1 MTSGTGT
8 THLDQLLG
16 AACDEFALGRSP
28 ATQRT
33 VQNLRSTPINIA
45 DTPCTPIHDND
56 AACSPPDAIRRL
68 VDDDPQSPCLAA
80 VANVYRDLEWFESS
94 KSHTPYAEIIGP
106 TSLIRNLEFRFGL
119 FLLYPD
125 ITYSDHQHAA
135 DEVYFVLAG
144 TGEWSLGRGPYRM
157 KRPGAIIDIPSMTVH
172 AMRTAQEPTLMLFS
186 WTGKDISFDSY
197 RFC

>member
-1 MTSGTGT
+1 MTSGTGK
-8 THLDQLLG
+8 THLEQLLG

-45 DTPCTPIHDND
+45 DTPRTPIHDND

-144 TGEWSLGRGPYRM
+144 TGEWSLGRGPYRTR
-157 KRPGAIIDIPSMTVH
+157 RPGAIIDIPSMTVH

>member
-1 MTSGTGT
+1 MTSGTGK
-8 THLDQLLG
+8 THLEQLLG

-45 DTPCTPIHDND
+45 DTPRTPIHDND

-144 TGEWSLGRGPYRM
+144 TGEWSLGRGPYRTR
-157 KRPGAIIDIPSMTVH
+157 RPGAIIDIPSMTVH
-172 AMRTAQEPTLMLFS
+172 AMRTAREPTLMLFS
-186 WTGKDISFDSY
+186 WTGPDISFDSY

>member
-1 MTSGTGT
+1 VSDTRKTR
-8 THLDQLLG
+8 LEKLLA
-16 AACDEFALGRSP
+16 AACDEFAAGRSP
-28 ATQRT
+28 AARRT

-45 DTPCTPIHDND
+45 DIPHIPIHDND
-56 AACSPPDAIRRL
+56 EICSPPEAISRL
-68 VDDDPQSPCLAA
+68 IDDRPQSSCLAA
-80 VANVYRDLEWFESS
+80 VARVYRDLAWFESS

-106 TSLIRNLEFRFGL
+106 TSLIQNPEFRFGL

-125 ITYSDHQHAA
+125 IAYPDHQHAA
-135 DEVYFVLAG
+135 DEIYIVLAG
-144 TGEWSLGRGPYRM
+144 TGEWSLGRGPYRV
-157 KRPGAIIDIPSMTVH
+157 RRSGTIIDIPSMTVH

>member
-1 MTSGTGT
+1 MTSGTGK
-8 THLDQLLG
+8 THLEQLLG

-45 DTPCTPIHDND
+45 DIPHIPIHDND
-56 AACSPPDAIRRL
+56 EICSPPEAISRL
-68 VDDDPQSPCLAA
+68 IDDRPQSSCLAA
-80 VANVYRDLEWFESS
+80 VARVYRDLAWFESS

-106 TSLIRNLEFRFGL
+106 TSLIQNPEFRFGL

-125 ITYSDHQHAA
+125 IAYPDHQHAA
-135 DEVYFVLAG
+135 DEIYIVLAG
-144 TGEWSLGRGPYRM
+144 TGEWSLGRGPYRV
-157 KRPGAIIDIPSMTVH
+157 RRSGTIIDIPSMTVH
-172 AMRTAQEPTLMLFS
+172 AMRTAREPTLMLFS
-186 WTGKDISFDSY
+186 WTGPDISFDSY